1 MPVPKGMG
9 AIPVTIGVT
18 ADEKQLVEST
28 MRTAIAKLG
37 PGIDQMEVNVTNVTG
52 EWQGVKY
59 IPNAKSQRWSH
70 EDQFAELCKDTMD
83 GPVVLYLHG
92 GRYIMGGP
100 DTHRAM

>member
-1 MPVPKGMG
+1 MPVPKGMW

-70 EDQFAELCKDTMD
+70 EDQFAELCRHYGWACGAILTWRT
-83 GPVVLYLHG
+83 VYY
-92 GRYIMGGP
+92 GR
-100 DTHRAM
+100 A